1 MEHKGL
7 FLRPRCIGTVR
18 TQTQLLINQSIKTVK
33 KGKHQTSY
41 STAAAIHTETFAGP
55 DPFENHTG
63 ITLNIKHD
71 CTAAFCAGYLKGAS
85 TNIEN
90 LLGHGELHS
99 SINRKN
105 YTDIRQSLSRNSE
118 YFV

>member
-1 MEHKGL
+1 
-7 FLRPRCIGTVR
+7 
-18 TQTQLLINQSIKTVK
+18 VK

-55 DPFENHTG
+55 DPFKNHTG
-63 ITLNIKHD
+63 VTLNIKHD
-71 CTAAFCAGYLKGAS
+71 CTAALCAGYLKGAS

-105 YTDIRQSLSRNSE
+105 YTDNRQSLHKTLNILCNER
-118 YFV
+118 VMC